1 MTVRTPCGRT
11 FPGNFS
17 IIPSAKKW
25 VFHAIFRLAFLEL
38 YGDKVCSMNRLVL
51 TDEEDAAYRSFESL
65 IATNDNFQ
73 SSKVMLCIFHAIWQ
87 PFKWD
92 VYPLCPGKSKK
103 GKPIE
108 LTKIGSAWGEL
119 RFCLIR
125 VDFCQHF
132 LTNINILFLYG
143 NLFIHHIPIPSLC
156 LSDTRPV

>member
-1 MTVRTPCGRT
+1 MAVRTPCGRT

-38 YGDKVCSMNRLVL
+38 YGERVCSMNRLVL
-51 TDEEDAAYRSFESL
+51 TDEEDAEYRSFESL
-65 IATNDNFQ
+65 IATNDNFK

-87 PFKWD
+87 PFKRD

-119 RFCLIR
+119 RICLNL
-125 VDFCQHF
+125 DAFCQHF
-132 LTNINILFLYG
+132 LPNINIFILFSNLYIYH
-143 NLFIHHIPIPSLC
+143 FPIPSLC
-156 LSDTRPV
+156 LSDTSPV